1 MAQSTPEEE
10 AALNEV
16 MQLLKAQTVESTSAN
31 SLVTF
36 TNDDQTP
43 AQREKLAI
51 LVRLEIKKKPSACS

>member
-43 AQREKLAI
+43 PLN
-51 LVRLEIKKKPSACS
+51 VRNWQFWFD